1 MGCCSMPQSDEG
13 PFACPQEIADEAQ
26 GENVLVVTH
35 GDAVNASVSRI
46 WPWAIVHPV
55 THTGYTV
62 ASRERRPGQ
71 QLQQD
76 CEDSADVRWHC
87 HDGATGCTLVHVVCI
102 LSAAGVVRDTQA
114 ADPSRALP
122 PGSADQVS
130 NCKSTAMT
138 VLPAMTLK

>member
-1 MGCCSMPQSDEG
+1 MKAVQRLHHRDCCSALQAVAGEFMGCCSMPQSDEG
-13 PFACPQEIADEAQ
+13 LFACPQEIADEAQ

-71 QLQQD
+71 QIEQD
-76 CEDSADVRWHC
+76 CEDSADVR
-87 HDGATGCTLVHVVCI
+87 
-102 LSAAGVVRDTQA
+102 
-114 ADPSRALP
+114 
-122 PGSADQVS
+122 
-130 NCKSTAMT
+130 
-138 VLPAMTLK
+138 